1 MNNNIFQLDLQNRS
15 EIVWLNLYC
24 KCKAVF
30 NIISDP
36 DKNAELEFW
45 TKKFQYDTKLFDLR
59 LKLTQAESNDDI
71 TKLIYKI
78 RLDYHNYDNADTFF
92 NGKRTIFVS
101 KIINLDKC
109 NVDRFISFLLDL
121 KDRIDKENIEKI
133 NMLIKQYQLEE
144 LLELM

>member
-15 EIVWLNLYC
+15 EIVWLNLYR

-45 TKKFQYDTKLFDLR
+45 TKKFQYDTKHFDLR
-59 LKLTQAESNDDI
+59 LKLTQAESDDDI

-78 RLDYHNYDNADTFF
+78 RLDYHNYDNAVTFF
-92 NGKRTIFVS
+92 NGKRTIFVA
-101 KIINLDKC
+101 KIIDLDKY
-109 NVDRFISFLLDL
+109 NVDRFMTFLLDL
-121 KDRIDKENIEKI
+121 KDGIDKENIEKI
-133 NMLIKQYQLEE
+133 NMLIKQYQLEV
-144 LLELM
+144 LLEQM